1 VVDSDRALRFYDL
14 KHHINAGANQDYMS
28 YRFKTQETIP
38 IGIKRIADE
47 QIESAIY
54 KLTRSIKANRAE
66 AIHSARKHFKKL
78 RALVRLVRDDVGQEA
93 YKRENVCF
101 RDAGRELSDVRD
113 AEVRV
118 ETFNQL
124 IDHYRDSLD
133 PDQFEGIRQVLI
145 DAYETARKSQ
155 GPDKQEI
162 AAIVSDWEAAQARIQ
177 GWEIHNEWEALEG
190 GLQRVYKRGY
200 RAFFEAC
207 EQTTPENL
215 HEWRKRVK
223 YLWYHLRIL
232 SPMWPKTLKTMRKQT
247 KKLSDLLGD
256 DHDLTVLR
264 TFIVDDPEV
273 FADDEQLGVLLALIQ
288 RRKLELQTKA
298 RFLGQR
304 LYAEKPKAFSARM
317 REYWYTWRA
326 EVAQPPIE
334 VSQLSVSSAFQG
346 VNVT

>member
-1 VVDSDRALRFYDL
+1 
-14 KHHINAGANQDYMS
+14 MS

-54 KLTRSIKANRAE
+54 ALTRSIKANRAK

-118 ETFNQL
+118 ETLNQL

-133 PDQFEGIRQVLI
+133 PEQFEGIRQVLI
-145 DAYETARKSQ
+145 DAYETARKSE
-155 GPDKQEI
+155 GPGKEEI
-162 AAIVSDWEAAQARIQ
+162 AAIVSDLEAAQVRIQ
-177 GWEIHNEWEALEG
+177 EWEIQNEWEAIQDSLH
-190 GLQRVYKRGY
+190 RVYKRGY
-200 RAFFEAC
+200 RSFSKAC

-223 YLWYHLRIL
+223 YLWYHLRLL

-264 TFIVDDPEV
+264 TFIVDDPEM
-273 FADDEQLGVLLALIQ
+273 FADHEQLGVLLALIQ
-288 RRKLELQTKA
+288 RRKLELQTQA

-304 LYAEKPKAFSARM
+304 LYAEKPKAFNKRM
-317 REYWYTWRA
+317 RGYWYTWRA

-334 VSQLSVSSAFQG
+334 VSSQLSVSSAFKG
-346 VNVT
+346 VNVM